1 MSRIVL
7 ESKSPTWQKSDLRM
21 TRVKDTDRG
30 ELLIFKEL
38 SWQTVRIEA
47 KSTMSEDLT
56 PLRLITNQARCRITI
71 KKKLSGIYFF
81 FREIT
86 HYVSIKLYDC
96 IFWFQSYMLEFDE
109 FCDILQYFNV
119 RLRKF
124 RNTTTVTKYANQF
137 TRSISRQMYKNVF
150 EFSNIFIYTCAYANL
165 TNFSIKVI
173 MFS

>member
-1 MSRIVL
+1 
-7 ESKSPTWQKSDLRM
+7 
-21 TRVKDTDRG
+21 
-30 ELLIFKEL
+30 
-38 SWQTVRIEA
+38 
-47 KSTMSEDLT
+47 
-56 PLRLITNQARCRITI
+56 
-71 KKKLSGIYFF
+71 
-81 FREIT
+81 
-86 HYVSIKLYDC
+86 
-96 IFWFQSYMLEFDE
+96 MLEFEE

-150 EFSNIFIYTCAYANL
+150 EFSNMFIHTCACANL